1 MDDRRTLWRSLLIG
15 SLVLCRPPPL
25 LDQMFGEVRWRIVAV
40 IELALASAMIVL
52 DLLIPTLLVLGLCA
66 VSLIVRRDGVRTLGF
81 KRVDRPSRLI
91 LMVLV
96 LVLVWTVM
104 QLGLVMPVLS
114 HVTGTSQDL
123 SAFEDLKGNVG
134 NLAFLLLMTWTL
146 AALGEEIVYRGYL
159 QIRVRE
165 IVGSSRWGIVITV
178 LVTSLLFGIAH
189 SEQGVV
195 GILATTLDAVFFS
208 WVRLRFNDNLWAAVP
223 AHGLSN
229 TIGFVTF
236 FLIGPIYGLW

>member
-1 MDDRRTLWRSLLIG
+1 MI
-15 SLVLCRPPPL
+15 
-25 LDQMFGEVRWRIVAV
+25 GEVKWRIVAG

-52 DLLIPTLLVLGLCA
+52 DLFIPTLLVLGLCA
-66 VSLIVRRDGVRTLGF
+66 ISLLARKDGIRTLGF
-81 KRVDRPSRLI
+81 RRVDRPSHLV

-96 LVLVWTVM
+96 LVLGWTLL

-114 HVTGTSQDL
+114 HITGTVQDL

-146 AALGEEIVYRGYL
+146 AALGEEIVYRGFL
-159 QIRVRE
+159 QVRVRE
-165 IVGSSRWGIVITV
+165 IAGSSRWGIAVAV

-189 SEQGVV
+189 TEQGVV
-195 GILATTLDAVFFS
+195 GLVVTALDAVFFS
-208 WVRLRFNDNLWAAVP
+208 WVRLRFDDNLWAAVL

-229 TIGFVTF
+229 TIGIVTF